1 MWAMTVGSNYGAG
14 RDGEERRAIDA
25 PTPKRKPPRGR
36 RGGEHHT
43 TEEERSNAMNP
54 SLVSSGYSDTHETA
68 VTLVTIVA

>member
-1 MWAMTVGSNYGAG
+1 MVLEGTERNAG
-14 RDGEERRAIDA
+14 QLMPPPR
-25 PTPKRKPPRGR
+25 KRKPPRGR

-54 SLVSSGYSDTHETA
+54 SLVSSGYSDTHQTA